1 MDNNYFTC
9 MDPIPLQDEKFNKLY
24 KFYKHL
30 REGRLTTTVCGR
42 CEKSLWPPR
51 TICPVCKK
59 SDELKWIDLSKTGK
73 LVMYSMQVN
82 GVPPGYNT
90 PLLLGVIEFEN
101 GVRII
106 SALENVNEDGVMEG
120 DHVELVVKHIDAD
133 RVMPSFKIVK

>member
-9 MDPIPLQDEKFNKLY
+9 MDPIPLQDEKYNKLY
-24 KFYKHL
+24 KFYIHL
-30 REGRLTTTVCGR
+30 REGRLTTTFCKK

-59 SDELKWIDLSKTGK
+59 SGELEWVDLPKTGR
-73 LVMYSMQVN
+73 LLMYSIQVN
-82 GVPPGYNT
+82 GVPPGYDA
-90 PLLLGVIEFEN
+90 PLLFGVIEFEN

-106 SALENVNEDGVMEG
+106 SALENVNGDGAMEG
-120 DHVELVVKHIDAD
+120 DRVELVVKRIDAD